1 MTAGTGLYTY
11 DLGGQQDD
19 RWRAGRGGGREEE
32 KEEEEDEKER
42 KRRRGG
48 GGQPDSK
55 SRDVLLVMTVNTA
68 EQPLT
73 A

>member
-1 MTAGTGLYTY
+1 MTAGTGLCTY
-11 DLGGQQDD
+11 DLGGNKMID
-19 RWRAGRGGGREEE
+19 GGLGGGGREEE

-42 KRRRGG
+42 KKRRGG

-68 EQPLT
+68 E
-73 A
+73 